1 MSEAPVSPGARL
13 KAARE
18 LRGLSAQKAADEMH
32 LDRWVIDALEADDYK
47 RIGPTV
53 YAKGHLKKYAALLG
67 LPPEEILAGYESH
80 GGIGGAA
87 PASGSGML
95 YAPRADAPLARSL
108 KPLQMALSVVAVLLL
123 IGVLWW
129 KPWHQ
134 RGLPRQV
141 LEAPAPASTSPSSLS
156 PVNPS
161 PVSSPAGK
169 SSPVNSSPVN
179 SSPVSSSPDKAPAA
193 VGISAAAAS
202 PATVRET
209 PAPGAALSAPASA
222 AAAPQSAAAAPTV
235 DATVPG
241 AGRARLRLSFSA
253 DSWVDVHDASGHRT
267 FAGTGL
273 ANSVKTIAGT
283 APMRVYLGFGSGVQL
298 EINDRAV
305 AIGPQFFAGDV
316 ARFEAGADGVLRR
329 DSRGDASRGDASHGD
344 PAHDVQ
350 AASTRPTG

>member
-1 MSEAPVSPGARL
+1 MSEAAVSPGARL

-18 LRGLSAQKAADEMH
+18 QRGLSAQKAADEMH
-32 LDRWVIDALEADDYK
+32 LDRWVIEALEADDYK

-67 LPPEEILAGYESH
+67 LPAEEILAGYESRSH
-80 GGIGGAA
+80 
-87 PASGSGML
+87 GSGEAVLSGAGMMH
-95 YAPRADAPLARSL
+95 APRADAPQARHL
-108 KPLQMALSVVAVLLL
+108 KPLSMALSVAAVLLL

-129 KPWHQ
+129 RPWHQ
-134 RGLPRQV
+134 SGPLRSVPQ
-141 LEAPAPASTSPSSLS
+141 AAAAIS
-156 PVNPS
+156 
-161 PVSSPAGK
+161 SSPL
-169 SSPVNSSPVN
+169 NE
-179 SSPVSSSPDKAPAA
+179 SPDKAGGAT
-193 VGISAAAAS
+193 GIPSAAAS

-209 PAPGAALSAPASA
+209 APAPVAVPSAPASA
-222 AAAPQSAAAAPTV
+222 AAAPAAAAATPAVV
-235 DATVPG
+235 DAAVPG

-273 ANSVKTIAGT
+273 ANSVKTIAGA

-298 EINDRAV
+298 EINDRVV

-329 DSRGDASRGDASHGD
+329 DSRAEQSRGDPSRGD
-344 PAHDVQ
+344 PAHGVQ
-350 AASTRPTG
+350 AASARPTG